1 MKHIVKELQVT
12 SELLVYRPPYA
23 TSTDCPSLTLLGSI
37 TDSQLNVKHCLLFFS
52 QHICAHLTFCGLPG
66 ILMLLHLPQKKAVF
80 FLLCPQVRKPCS
92 LLR

>member
-23 TSTDCPSLTLLGSI
+23 TSTDCPSPTLLGSI
-37 TDSQLNVKHCLLFFS
+37 TDSQLNVKHCFLFFS
-52 QHICAHLTFCGLPG
+52 QHICAHLTFCELPG
-66 ILMLLHLPQKKAVF
+66 ILMLPHLPPKKAVF
-80 FLLCPQVRKPCS
+80 FLLCPQVHKPCS